1 MYRSNN
7 IYSIGWLVVDCE
19 ELYICIVNS
28 NKNGVRKFI
37 KKIEKTLASYI
48 CCQLV
53 YSTIISMVQEKN
65 AKNAYQQ

>member
-1 MYRSNN
+1 M
-7 IYSIGWLVVDCE
+7 VC
-19 ELYICIVNS
+19 
-28 NKNGVRKFI
+28 KFI
-37 KKIEKTLASYI
+37 KKIEKMLASYI